1 MLLKF
6 KCKVDSALF
15 INLRNVI
22 ADCLKET
29 NKEDYV
35 PYSYDWGFKIK
46 QKLTKQEINQL
57 LFRTKGWLIAS

>member
-22 ADCLKET
+22 ADCLKEM

-35 PYSYDWGFKIK
+35 PYSYDWGFEIK
-46 QKLTKQEINQL
+46 QELTKYEINQL
-57 LFRTKGWLIAS
+57 LFKTKGWLIVS